1 MAIFLDDVSSDTV
14 NLFVENY
21 PARVIPRRRYSV
33 EQIAGKNGDLFFDE
47 GTFENYTQ
55 SYNVYVSGEKAGT
68 NLNAALNKV
77 TGWLYPAMTQY
88 VKLRDDYDT
97 SVYRRAYFS
106 GGGDISNY
114 FDKQGRGT
122 LEFICQPQRFSI
134 AGGNATTYTGVVNT
148 SLAIPL
154 NFPGG
159 FTMPATPYLNITAV
173 ADVDMRV
180 SLELYKYSQG
190 TGTTTIVSS
199 FLIPKSVVANNSL
212 IRIIIDNENQ
222 QIYGQDLS
230 GQNISI
236 SEDIQLTGEFFKV
249 TEANM
254 SIRISTTDDMTGKR
268 FSASVTPNW
277 WSL

>member
-1 MAIFLDDVSSDTV
+1 MAIFLDDISSDTV

-33 EQIAGKNGDLFFDE
+33 EQIPGKNGDLFFDE

-55 SYNVYVSGEKAGT
+55 TYDVYISGEKAGT

-77 TGWLYPAMTQY
+77 TGWLYPAMIQY

-134 AGGNATTYTGVVNT
+134 AGGNATAYTGMINT
-148 SLAIPL
+148 SLAIAL
-154 NFPGG
+154 NFPTG
-159 FTMPATPYLNITAV
+159 FTMPATPYLEITAIK
-173 ADVDMRV
+173 DIDMRV
-180 SLELYKYSQG
+180 SLELFEYSQG
-190 TGTTTIVSS
+190 TATTTIISS
-199 FLIPKSVVANNSL
+199 FLIPKSVVANDSL

-222 QIYGQDLS
+222 QIYGQNLS

-254 SIRISTTDDMTGKR
+254 RIRLSTTDDFTGKR
-268 FSASVTPNW
+268 FSVNLTPNW

>member
-21 PARVIPRRRYSV
+21 PARVIPRRRYVV
-33 EQIAGKNGDLFFDE
+33 EQIPGKNGDLFFDE

-55 SYNVYVSGEKAGT
+55 TYNVYISGEKAGT
-68 NLNAALNKV
+68 NLNAALNKI

-97 SVYRRAYFS
+97 SVYRRAYFP

-134 AGGNATTYTGVVNT
+134 AGGNAYTYTGIANT
-148 SLAIPL
+148 TLTVPL
-154 NFPGG
+154 NFPTG
-159 FTMPATPYLNITAV
+159 FTMPATPYLSIPTV
-173 ADVDMRV
+173 SDVDMRV
-180 SLELYKYSQG
+180 SLELYKHSQG
-190 TGTTTIVSS
+190 TGATTIVSS
-199 FLIPKSVVANNSL
+199 FLIPKSVISNNSL

-222 QIYGQDLS
+222 QIYGQNLS
-230 GQNISI
+230 GENISI

-249 TEANM
+249 TESDM
-254 SIRISTTDDMTGKR
+254 SIRLSTKDDFTGKR
-268 FSASVTPNW
+268 FSISITPNW

>member
-1 MAIFLDDVSSDTV
+1 MAIFLDDISSDTV

-33 EQIAGKNGDLFFDE
+33 EQIPGKNGDLFFDE

-55 SYNVYVSGEKAGT
+55 TYNVYISGEKAGT
-68 NLNAALNKV
+68 NLNEALNKV

-134 AGGNATTYTGVVNT
+134 AGGNATAYTGMINT
-148 SLAIPL
+148 SLAIAL
-154 NFPGG
+154 NFPTG
-159 FTMPATPYLNITAV
+159 FTMPATPYLEITAIK
-173 ADVDMRV
+173 DIDMRV
-180 SLELYKYSQG
+180 SLELFEYSQG
-190 TGTTTIVSS
+190 TATTTIISS
-199 FLIPKSVVANNSL
+199 FLIPKSVVASNSL

-222 QIYGQDLS
+222 QIYGQNLS

-249 TEANM
+249 TGPNM
-254 SIRISTTDDMTGKR
+254 RIRLSTTDDFTGKR
-268 FSASVTPNW
+268 FNVNLTPNW

>member
-1 MAIFLDDVSSDTV
+1 MAIFLDNVSSDTV

-21 PARVIPRRRYSV
+21 PARVIPRRRYVV
-33 EQIAGKNGDLFFDE
+33 EQIPGKNGELFFDE
-47 GTFENYTQ
+47 GAFENYTQ
-55 SYNVYVSGEKAGT
+55 TYDVYISGEKAGT

-77 TGWLYPAMTQY
+77 TSWLYPAMIQY

-97 SVYRRAYFS
+97 SVYRRAYFP

-134 AGGNATTYTGVVNT
+134 AGGNASTYTGIANT
-148 SLAIPL
+148 TLTVPL
-154 NFPGG
+154 NFPTG
-159 FTMPATPYLNITAV
+159 FTMPATPYLSIPTV
-173 ADVDMRV
+173 SDVDMRV
-180 SLELYKYSQG
+180 SLELYKPSHG

-199 FLIPKSVVANNSL
+199 FLIPKSVISNNSL

-222 QIYGQDLS
+222 QIYGQNLS
-230 GQNISI
+230 GENIFI

-249 TEANM
+249 TESDM
-254 SIRISTTDDMTGKR
+254 SIRLSTKDDFTGKR
-268 FSASVTPNW
+268 FSISITPNW

>member
-55 SYNVYVSGEKAGT
+55 TYNVYISGEKAGT
-68 NLNAALNKV
+68 NLNEALNKV

-97 SVYRRAYFS
+97 SVYRRAYFT

-122 LEFICQPQRFSI
+122 LEFVCQPQRFSI
-134 AGGNATTYTGVVNT
+134 AGGNASTYTGIAGTTLTV
-148 SLAIPL
+148 PL
-154 NFPGG
+154 NFPTG
-159 FTMPATPYLNITAV
+159 FTMPATPYLSIPTV
-173 ADVDMRV
+173 SDVDMRV
-180 SLELYKYSQG
+180 SLELYKSSQG
-190 TGTTTIVSS
+190 TGTTTVVSS
-199 FLIPKSVVANNSL
+199 FLIPKSAISDNSL

-222 QIYGQDLS
+222 QIYGQNLS
-230 GQNISI
+230 GESISI

-249 TEANM
+249 TESGM
-254 SIRISTTDDMTGKR
+254 RIRLSTTDDFTGKR
-268 FSASVTPNW
+268 FSISITPNW

>member
-1 MAIFLDDVSSDTV
+1 MAIFLDNVSSDTV

-47 GTFENYTQ
+47 GTFENYMQT
-55 SYNVYVSGEKAGT
+55 YDVYISGEKAGT
-68 NLNAALNKV
+68 NLNAALNRV

-134 AGGNATTYTGVVNT
+134 AGGNATAYTGIINT
-148 SLAIPL
+148 SLAIEL
-154 NFPGG
+154 NFPTG
-159 FTMPATPYLNITAV
+159 FTMPATPYLEITAIK
-173 ADVDMRV
+173 DIDMRV
-180 SLELYKYSQG
+180 SLELFEYSQG
-190 TGTTTIVSS
+190 TATTTIISS
-199 FLIPKSVVANNSL
+199 FLIPKSVVSNNSL

-222 QIYGQDLS
+222 QIYGQNLS

-254 SIRISTTDDMTGKR
+254 RIRLSTTDDFTGKR
-268 FSASVTPNW
+268 FRVNLTPNW

>member
-1 MAIFLDDVSSDTV
+1 MAIFLDNVSSDTV

-33 EQIAGKNGDLFFDE
+33 EQVSGKNGDLFFDE

-55 SYNVYVSGEKAGT
+55 TYDVYISGEKAGT

-97 SVYRRAYFS
+97 SVYRRAYFP

-134 AGGNATTYTGVVNT
+134 AGGNASTYTGIAGTTLTV
-148 SLAIPL
+148 PL
-154 NFPGG
+154 NFPTG
-159 FTMPATPYLNITAV
+159 FTMPATPYLSIPTV
-173 ADVDMRV
+173 SDVDMRV

-190 TGTTTIVSS
+190 TGTTTVVSS
-199 FLIPKSVVANNSL
+199 FLIPKSAISDNSL

-222 QIYGQDLS
+222 QIYGQNLS
-230 GQNISI
+230 GENISI
-236 SEDIQLTGEFFKV
+236 SEDIQLTGEFFRV
-249 TEANM
+249 TESNM
-254 SIRISTTDDMTGKR
+254 SIRLSTTDDFTGKR
-268 FSASVTPNW
+268 FSISITPNW